1 MTQYR
6 YSAHA
11 LTRLRQRGRRFQDV
25 ELILR
30 YGTTV
35 SGDGIILREDD
46 VARIV
51 RELKTQCERI
61 QRLANWKVVM
71 AGETVVT
78 IYPASKR
85 HQKRLTRQ

>member
-6 YSAHA
+6 YCAHA
-11 LTRLRQRGRRFQDV
+11 LTRLRQRGRRLQDV

-30 YGTTV
+30 YGTPV
-35 SGDGIILREDD
+35 KGDGIVLLEDD
-46 VARIV
+46 VARTL
-51 RELKTQCERI
+51 RELKARCERI

-78 IYPASKR
+78 IYPASQR
-85 HQKRLTRQ
+85 HQKRLARI